1 MNLKDNSNVE
11 TPASGDAWRAMSP
24 AQRLERVKELLVS
37 SPSSASLLEVAETR
51 EDGQVIL
58 RFTEPVGPERRGTIL
73 LDFEEL
79 LKREVDAGLTVWL
92 EPLGDKSS
100 LRRLRGI
107 EVKA

>member
-1 MNLKDNSNVE
+1 
-11 TPASGDAWRAMSP
+11 MSP
-24 AQRLERVKELLVS
+24 ELRLEEIRELLVS
-37 SPSSASLLEVAETR
+37 FPSSAHLLRVAEAR

-58 RFTEPVGPERRGTIL
+58 RFTEPVSPDRRGTIL
-73 LDFEEL
+73 LDFEET
-79 LKREVDAGLTVWL
+79 LKREIDAGLTVWL